1 VWPEDRGILS
11 QWCSSPSRNADL
23 VVSFTSIME
32 NQSAQQSFQPNEDS
46 RSPEIQTGVAK
57 PANGDDYWYPLL
69 EKTLQEAYQ
78 RLGS

>member
-1 VWPEDRGILS
+1 
-11 QWCSSPSRNADL
+11 
-23 VVSFTSIME
+23 ME